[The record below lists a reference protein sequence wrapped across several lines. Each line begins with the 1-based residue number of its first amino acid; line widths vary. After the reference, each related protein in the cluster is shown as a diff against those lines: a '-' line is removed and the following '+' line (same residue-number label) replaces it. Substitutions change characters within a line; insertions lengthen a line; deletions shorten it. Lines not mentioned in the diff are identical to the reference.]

1 MAIEIEHKFLLT
13 GDQWRNSIRKS
24 TPLRQGYLSNEVKCS
39 VRVRSSADKAWLNIK
54 SVTIGNQRQEFEYEI
69 PLSDAAMMLD
79 TLARKPLIEK
89 TRHLVDYANHTW
101 EIDEFGGDNAG
112 LIVAEVELRSP
123 EEVFE
128 RPEWVGKDVTSDL
141 RYYNTRLSKQ
151 PYNTW

>member
-1 MAIEIEHKFLLT
+1 M
-13 GDQWRNSIRKS
+13 
-24 TPLRQGYLSNEVKCS
+24 SNEVKCS

-101 EIDEFGGDNAG
+101 EIDEFEGDNAG

-141 RYYNTRLSKQ
+141 RYYNTSLSKQ